1 MAYALTKDLSAIRR
15 TSAPLV
21 AVCSVDS
28 PSTLHSIKLLFPDTI
43 PMAVWDVV
51 QGVQQLTGAGADII
65 QALSQK
71 GNPTNPVELLKNAM
85 HLPPKSILFVMNMHL
100 FFAQPGTVQGLANLR
115 DVLKARGS
123 TLIVLSPALKLP
135 LELAQD
141 IIVLEEPLPDTK
153 ALGKILAHEH
163 TNFVKST
170 GLDLTLDVPTEDR
183 ATDALRGL
191 GSFAAE
197 AEIAMAMTKDGLDVQ
212 RLWQRKQ
219 QVIAQTPGLSVYKG
233 TETFANVGGL
243 DTIKTFLRQVLQGRK
258 KPRALAWI
266 DEIEKCLAGMHGD
279 NTGVSQDFLGALL
292 TYMQETDTQGVML
305 LGPSGTG
312 KSFIA
317 KTAGNEAGIPTVS
330 LDLGAMKDAHVGA
343 SERNMRT
350 AFKVLNAISD
360 GAILLVATSNNIA
373 ILPPELRRRFRL
385 GTWVVDLP
393 TVDEQREIWR
403 VQLAKYPDLLHL
415 TLPVHCDNWTG
426 ADIAQCAELA
436 WALDI
441 TLTEASQYIVPVA
454 ISAKEEIE
462 RLRAEAAGRYLSASY
477 PGLYQQPQFASVN
490 STRQYTL

>member
-1 MAYALTKDLSAIRR
+1 MAYALATQLAAIRR

-21 AVCSVDS
+21 AMCTVDA
-28 PSTLHSIKLLFPDTI
+28 PHTVATVTALFPPELPI
-43 PMAVWDVV
+43 AQWDVV
-51 QGVQQLTGAGADII
+51 RGITPITQAGADIVT
-65 QALSQK
+65 ALNSK
-71 GNPTNPVELLKNAM
+71 GDATNPVAMLKNAPQM
-85 HLPPKSILFVMNMHL
+85 PQKSVLFAHNLHL
-100 FFAQPGTVQGLANLR
+100 FMNQPGVVQALANLR
-115 DVLKARGS
+115 DVLKSSGA
-123 TLIVLSPALKLP
+123 TLILLAPALTLP
-135 LELAQD
+135 AEIRQD
-141 IIVLEEPLPDTK
+141 IIVLEEPLPDMK
-153 ALGKILAHEH
+153 ALEKILSHE
-163 TNFVKST
+163 TKNFQKGT
-170 GLDLTLDVPTEDR
+170 GIELDIPEEPWLR
-183 ATDALRGL
+183 AVDALRGL
-191 GSFAAE
+191 GPFAAE
-197 AEIAMAMTKDGLDVQ
+197 AEVAMALSQDGLDVQ

-243 DTIKTFLRQVLQGRK
+243 DTLKTFMRQVLRGRK

-292 TYMQETDTQGVML
+292 TYMQETDTQGLML

-330 LDLGAMKDAHVGA
+330 IDLGAMKDSHVGA
-343 SERNMRT
+343 SERNMRS

-393 TVDEQREIWR
+393 TEDEQREIWR
-403 VQLAKYPDLLHL
+403 VQLAKYPDIEDHVP
-415 TLPVHCDNWTG
+415 PVRCQQWTG

-436 WALDI
+436 WSLNI
-441 TLTEASQYIVPVA
+441 TLDEAAQYIVPVA

-462 RLRAEAAGRYLSASY
+462 RLRSEAAGRYLSASY
-477 PGLYQQPQFASVN
+477 PGLYRQPQHSTTN
-490 STRQYTL
+490 STRQYSL